1 MDWRRRVEALIA
13 GPGPMMVF
21 QPIHRLEDGVRVGFE
36 ALARFPEDR
45 LPAGSSD
52 AGLTDEAGLGF
63 SPDVWFRAADIEG
76 LGVELEVAAIAAALE
91 RLPDVP
97 DGVYM
102 AVNTG
107 PATLVSGQLAAAV
120 ESLDL
125 SRVVIELTE
134 HMAIDDYAAVRAA
147 VRDLQER
154 HSVSCCT
161 KIPWVAAD
169 DMGAG
174 AASLHHLAEL
184 GELLTFCKLDLSLT
198 TGIDTDRARRAL
210 AAALVSMGHE
220 LGFRVVAEGIEHQAQ
235 LVTLRSLGAHAGQG
249 WLFGRPGP
257 LPTGDTA

>member
-1 MDWRRRVEALIA
+1 
-13 GPGPMMVF
+13 MVF
-21 QPIHRLEDGVRVGFE
+21 QPIHRLEDGARVGFE

-45 LPAGSSD
+45 LPAGSSA

-63 SPDVWFRAADIEG
+63 GPDVWFAAADVED

-97 DGVYM
+97 DEAYM

-107 PATLVSGQLAAAV
+107 PATLVSGQLAAVV
-120 ESLDL
+120 EGLDL

-134 HMAIDDYAAVRAA
+134 HSAIDDYVAVKAAVRE
-147 VRDLQER
+147 LQAE
-154 HSVSCCT
+154 HSANVCT
-161 KIPWVAAD
+161 KIPWFAAD

-174 AASLHHLAEL
+174 AASSLHHLAEL

-198 TGIDTDRARRAL
+198 VGIDTDRARRAL
-210 AAALVSMGHE
+210 AAALVGMGHE

-257 LPTGDTA
+257 LP